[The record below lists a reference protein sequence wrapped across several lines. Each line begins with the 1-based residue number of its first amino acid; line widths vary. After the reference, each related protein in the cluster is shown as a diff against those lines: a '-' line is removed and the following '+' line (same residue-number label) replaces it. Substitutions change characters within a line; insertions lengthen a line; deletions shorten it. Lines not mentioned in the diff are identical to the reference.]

1 MLVFHAILVRFVDP
15 PAPIPF
21 VLSMGVVPPIIDVKR
36 LIADSAMVQ
45 IKPGHNPDLGVL
57 RTIVVAKIVVIVPR
71 PAEQVVLDCLDI
83 DDHGRDVL
91 KGRLRIDRR
100 LEIGG
105 GKTQP
110 TACERVVPVPFE
122 EHAAAGAPNVAGGD
136 PNPVRLDRGPVAC
149 TPDVLHILP
158 DPAAGHPELI
168 VRRLRAAGAAFH
180 TLWGRG
186 QVTDLFGLLPLLAGP
201 PEAANPLVSVIRL
214 GPIARHP
221 LAIGRRHTPHPTDP
235 DEIVAV
241 LVPAPVAWDPDRIL
255 ILRLLVRR
263 DLIDRVGRL
272 ARNAHAR
279 LRIIGHDFGERF
291 MHWASRQGLH
301 TLLVRRFGGRCP
313 LIRIGRSKPL
323 SGQATC
329 DSDGDHAQHRDRHQD
344 DSEVSSTH
352 C

>member
-1 MLVFHAILVRFVDP
+1 MLVLHAILVRFMDP
-15 PAPIPF
+15 LAPIPF
-21 VLSMGVVPPIIDVKR
+21 VLPMRVVPPIIDVER
-36 LIADSAMVQ
+36 LIANAAVVQ
-45 IKPGHNPDLGVL
+45 IEPRHNPDLGIL
-57 RTIVVAKIVVIVPR
+57 RSIIVAKVVVTVPR
-71 PAEQVVLDCLDI
+71 PAEQVVLNHLDV
-83 DDHGRDVL
+83 DDHGGDVL
-91 KGRLRIDRR
+91 KSRPRIDRR

-122 EHAAAGAPNVAGGD
+122 EHAPAGAPNVAGGD
-136 PNPVRLDRGPVAC
+136 PNPVRLNRRPVPR
-149 TPDVLHILP
+149 TPNILNILP
-158 DPAAGHPELI
+158 NPAAGHPELI
-168 VRRLRAAGAAFH
+168 VRRLRAARTAFQ
-180 TLWGRG
+180 TLRRSG
-186 QVTDLFGLLPLLAGP
+186 QVADLFSRLPLFARP
-201 PEAANPLVSVIRL
+201 PEAADPLVTVVHLSPV
-214 GPIARHP
+214 ARHP
-221 LAIGRRHTPHPTDP
+221 LAIGRWHSPHPADP

-272 ARNAHAR
+272 PRNAHAR

-291 MHWASRQGLH
+291 MHGASRQGLH
-301 TLLVRRFGGRCP
+301 PLLARRFGRRRP
-313 LIRIGRSKPL
+313 LIRIGRPKPL